1 MMRRMYNVVL
11 VFLACFSGAFT
22 CTLNMSEVPLKAI
35 INMTLTGCVYIFD
48 QGLAS
53 CSILFRILIIKD

>member
-1 MMRRMYNVVL
+1 MYNVVL

-22 CTLNMSEVPLKAI
+22 CTLNRPETPFKAL

-48 QGLAS
+48 QGLVSIS
-53 CSILFRILIIKD
+53 CSILFRILIIKA